1 MRYYELLQNP
11 DQDFVKEQLNI
22 LLADDRPELLEELRR
37 EADQV
42 RRRWVGD
49 AVHVR
54 GIIEFSN
61 YCIRNCQYCGLN
73 RSNTRLQRYR
83 IPPEEIV
90 EIARGA
96 VAMGFKTIV
105 LQSGDDFYYTR
116 EMITDI
122 VREIKATGAAVT
134 LSVGE
139 RPTEDYRAWR
149 EAGADRYLLKFETS
163 DPGLYNL
170 LHPGTSLAMRLRC
183 LHDLRVLGYQVGSG
197 FMIGLPGQTG
207 ETLTRDLLLMRSLEL
222 EMAGIGPFIPHPA
235 TPLSRD
241 SAGDVTLSLKV
252 LALSRL
258 LLPWAHLPATTALSS
273 LEKDGRRLGLTGGAN
288 VVMPN
293 MTPPAYRRLY
303 EIYPH
308 KAEVKDS
315 PYNLYQATLDL
326 IRELGREVAGDPGHG
341 LSAEQKSSLY
351 KEESFYDHCQL
362 YQRAGNMGIA

>member
-1 MRYYELLQNP
+1 MRIYILLQNP

-235 TPLSRD
+235 TPLSGAP
-241 SAGDVTLSLKV
+241 AGRVTLSLKV

-258 LLPWAHLPATTALSS
+258 LLPWTHLPATTALSS
-273 LEKDGRRLGLTGGAN
+273 LEKDGQRLGLTGGAN
-288 VVMPN
+288 ILMPN
-293 MTPPAYRRLY
+293 ITPPEYRHLY
-303 EIYPH
+303 EIYPN

-315 PYNLYQATLDL
+315 PYKLYRATLEL
-326 IRELGREVAGDPGHG
+326 IHELGRDVANDPGHG
-341 LSAEQKSSLY
+341 LSEATRSSLY
-351 KEESFYDHCQL
+351 
-362 YQRAGNMGIA
+362 